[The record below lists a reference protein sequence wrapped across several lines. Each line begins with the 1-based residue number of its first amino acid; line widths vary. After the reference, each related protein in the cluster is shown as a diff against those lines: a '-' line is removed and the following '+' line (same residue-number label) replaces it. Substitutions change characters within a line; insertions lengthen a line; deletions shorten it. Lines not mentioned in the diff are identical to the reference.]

1 LSKDKTKKTKI
12 GGQAL
17 IEGVMMKGEK
27 KVAMACR
34 LPNGTIDVEEWESK
48 GLKWYNKAYLI
59 RGVFNFFSSMIEG
72 YKALMKSADKQL
84 TEEDPE
90 EYEKLS
96 KFEKWLND
104 KLDKKAM
111 NVLMILTVIVSLGF
125 SLLLFMYLPVQVVNF
140 IPKIDDTTFLRPLL
154 EGIMKIVIFIC
165 YIWFTSI
172 MNDMRRVYQYHGA
185 EHKTIACFEAGEE
198 LSPENVMKH
207 TRFHPRCGTSFIILV
222 LIISILIFSVLTKS
236 VTADITTFI
245 GLNYE
250 LKWVQ
255 IFMRVV
261 LKLVLLPVTMGVTYE
276 VIRWTSNHDNV
287 FTRVV
292 SAPGLCLQR
301 LTTREPDESQ
311 IEVAVT
317 AFRAAGTPLS
327 VTADA
332 STADELPDSPTQ
344 TTN

>member
-17 IEGVMMKGEK
+17 IEGVMMKGENK
-27 KVAMACR
+27 TAMACR
-34 LPNGTIDVEEWESK
+34 LPNGTIDVEEWDTK
-48 GLKWYNKAYLI
+48 GFRWYNKAYLI
-59 RGVFNFFSSMIEG
+59 RGVCNFFSSMVEG

-84 TEEDPE
+84 TDENPE

-125 SLLLFMYLPVQVVNF
+125 SLLLFMYLPVQIVNF
-140 IPKIDDTTFLRPLL
+140 IPNIDDTTFLRPLL
-154 EGIMKIVIFIC
+154 EGILKIVIFIC

-172 MNDMRRVYQYHGA
+172 MNDMKRVYQYHGA

-198 LSPENVMKH
+198 LSPVNVKKY

-236 VTADITTFI
+236 VTADITAFI
-245 GLNYE
+245 GLNYD

-261 LKLVLLPVTMGVTYE
+261 LKVVLLPVTMGVTYE
-276 VIRWTSNHDNV
+276 VIRWTSNHNNI

-317 AFRAAGTPLS
+317 AFERVNQAR
-327 VTADA
+327 
-332 STADELPDSPTQ
+332 Q
-344 TTN
+344 R